1 MSTRSPQPP
10 GWGDL
15 LLRWTLHLVAAD
27 RTAQT
32 IETRT
37 EHMRR
42 IARAFPEG
50 PQALTPAEWERWS
63 GSHSWA
69 TETRRSFTATI
80 RSFYAWHDGSD
91 PTATVPPIRPAIP
104 QPRPI
109 PDDLLLPALARADD
123 RTRLVLRLAAECGLR
138 RTEIAALPSTALDTA
153 GAQAV
158 LRIVGKGRKPRTV
171 PVPAPLAYELAKQLG
186 PWVFPGPTGH
196 LTPRHIGALA
206 KRALPEGWT
215 LHTLRH
221 RYAAEAYRDRN
232 ILAVQRLLG
241 HVSPATTQ
249 RYVPT
254 PMEELVAAAM
264 LAQIY
269 R

>member
-1 MSTRSPQPP
+1 MSTGSPQPP

-27 RTAQT
+27 RTPQT

-42 IARAFPEG
+42 ITRAFPDG
-50 PQALTPAEWERWS
+50 PDQLTPAAWEQWS
-63 GSHSWA
+63 GSHPWA
-69 TETRRSFTATI
+69 TETRRSFSATI

-91 PTATVPPIRPAIP
+91 PTRTVPPIRPATP

-109 PDDLLLPALARADD
+109 PDELLLPALDRADD
-123 RTRLVLRLAAECGLR
+123 RTRLILRLAAECGLR

-153 GAQAV
+153 GTPAT

-171 PVPAPLAYELAKQLG
+171 PVPAPLAAELAKLPE
-186 PWVFPGPTGH
+186 PWVFPGPAGH
-196 LTPRHIGALA
+196 LTPRHVGALA
-206 KRALPEGWT
+206 KRVLPDGWT

-221 RYAAEAYRDRN
+221 RFAAQAYRDRN

-241 HVSPATTQ
+241 HASPATTQ

-254 PMEELVAAAM
+254 PMEELAAAAE